1 MVGSPPLSRI
11 ITQQGGRLPP
21 HAPVAHDSSSITGGT
36 VRGGTVGRGR
46 VTGTVSGVVGSVV
59 SGVGS
64 VVGVVTCTGSDVDV
78 ASLVMGAMVGVVAG
92 IAALFLAGWRPR
104 P

>member
-1 MVGSPPLSRI
+1 M
-11 ITQQGGRLPP
+11 
-21 HAPVAHDSSSITGGT
+21 
-36 VRGGTVGRGR
+36 RGGTVGRER

-92 IAALFLAGWRPR
+92 IAALYLAGWRPR